1 MNLED
6 ILIGTEHSLPA
17 TLVPDLSEE
26 HSTLS
31 AIHYGIALGSNLGD
45 RLVHL
50 RQGLGQVLAHIEGAQ
65 LVAAAPVYETEP
77 VGCPPG
83 SLSFYNSVVE
93 ISSPLAPHAMHK
105 VLQAVER
112 SLGRPQERERNSP
125 RPLDLDILYAGRLS
139 LNDDTL
145 IVPHPRLHA
154 RRFVLQ
160 PLADIRPGL
169 ILPGHDKSIA
179 QLLAELEDD
188 PHAVKPVAAGWT
200 ESPAV
205 KEV

>member
-6 ILIGTEHSLPA
+6 LIIGPEHSLPA
-17 TLVPDLSEE
+17 SLAPDLSAER
-26 HSTLS
+26 STLGT
-31 AIHYGIALGSNLGD
+31 IHYGIALGSNLGD
-45 RLVHL
+45 RLAHL

-65 LVAAAPVYETEP
+65 LLAAAPVYETEP

-83 SLSFYNSVVE
+83 SLSFFNSVVE
-93 ISSPLAPHAMHK
+93 ISSPLAPHAMHR

-112 SLGRPQERERNSP
+112 ELGRPQERERNSP
-125 RPLDLDILYAGRLS
+125 RPLDLDILYAGRLC

-145 IVPHPRLHA
+145 TVPHPRLHV

-169 ILPGHDKSIA
+169 VLPGLQKSIA

-188 PHAVKPVAAGWT
+188 PHAVKRVAVGWT
-200 ESPAV
+200 ENPAI